1 MSALKLSNNHMFIIP
16 VAFNQP
22 RRPSILSVKTNNAGT
37 SGSTQFTLPTV
48 AGGSYD
54 FYYKTSEGVSARIT
68 TYNDAATTV
77 TFAGGA
83 GTYDIEIHGKFDG
96 FSFFNAED
104 KLKLKEIKMWGS
116 EFRLGSSQSSHFRGC
131 NQMTISAP
139 DILDISQET
148 YLNSTF
154 QDCTLLTA
162 IPRIDEWDFSKI
174 LNASSMLRGSKF
186 NQPIVDWNL
195 TSCTV
200 MSSFLDGNTVFNN
213 PISMITP
220 LVLDFSFAF
229 RGMILFNSSLNID
242 TGSATTLLRMLD
254 NCQVFNQ
261 TLDHLHVENVQFL
274 NGLFWNA
281 WAYNQ
286 PMPSWVTSSLT
297 NLTNFAQRAFA
308 FDQDI
313 SHFNVA
319 GLFGASN
326 MMLASAFSKTNYD
339 KVLNSWSGWPSQS
352 VQTGVN
358 AHFGTAHYTTDP
370 LLIGN
375 PAAGRAILTG
385 TYSWTITDGGTP

>member
-1 MSALKLSNNHMFIIP
+1 VRQLARVRVMFTAA
-16 VAFNQP
+16 VAFNKP
-22 RRPSILSVKTNNAGT
+22 RRPFVISVKTDNAGA
-37 SGSTQFTLPTV
+37 SGSSQFTFPTV

-77 TFAGGA
+77 NFSGGA
-83 GTYDIEIHGKFDG
+83 GTYDIEIHGKFEG
-96 FSFFNAED
+96 FSFLNAGD

-148 YLNSTF
+148 YINSTF
-154 QDCTLLTA
+154 QDCTLLTT
-162 IPRIDEWDFSKI
+162 IPRIDEWNFSKI
-174 LNASSMLRGSKF
+174 LNASSMLRGSSF

-220 LVLDFSFAF
+220 LVQDFSFAF
-229 RGMILFNSSLNID
+229 RGMTLFNSSLNID
-242 TGSATTLLRMLD
+242 TGSATTFLRMLD
-254 NCQVFNQ
+254 NAQVFNQ
-261 TLDHLHVENVQFL
+261 TLDHLNVENVQFF
-274 NGLFWNA
+274 NGMFWNA

-297 NLTNFAQRAFA
+297 NLTNFVQRAFA
-308 FDQDI
+308 FNQDI
-313 SHFNVA
+313 SHFNVS
-319 GLFGASN
+319 GLTSASN
-326 MMLASAFSKTNYD
+326 MALSSGFSKINYD
-339 KVLNSWSGWPSQS
+339 KLLNRFNGWPSQS
-352 VQTGVN
+352 LQNGVN
-358 AHFGTAHYTTDP
+358 AHFGTAKYTD
-370 LLIGN
+370 N
-375 PAAGRAILTG
+375 PFLVANPKDGRNILKN
-385 TYSWTITDGGTP
+385 TYSWTITDGGRA